1 MKEPEL
7 TAIYSERR
15 VKKINRFFTDEEFI
29 GNRATL
35 FGEEAHHIRNV
46 LKMKEGESV
55 ILIKN
60 NKEYVFSIDKIE
72 KNSIILSMEKEIFEE
87 KENDFSVTLFQG
99 LPKGDKADFIV
110 EKAVESGADEVILL
124 NTKRS
129 VALFKKENVEKKE
142 ERFKKIAKSA
152 ACQSGRLKI
161 PEVKCLLSLTEADFS
176 DFDLLILCYE
186 DEKKATLKQVLK
198 NNSKKAKIGIFIGP
212 EGGIDESE
220 VRILGEMG
228 FVCVSLGKRILRC
241 ETAGLY
247 ALAQLNY
254 ELND

>member
-1 MKEPEL
+1 MCYNE
-7 TAIYSERR
+7 TVTVGNG
-15 VKKINRFFTDEEFI
+15 VKKINRFFVNEEFD
-29 GNRATL
+29 GNKVTL
-35 FGEEAHHIRNV
+35 LGEEVHHIRNV
-46 LKMKEGESV
+46 LKMKEKEKL

-60 NKEYVFSIDKIE
+60 SKEYVFSIDKIE
-72 KNSIILSMEKEIFEE
+72 KNSIILSMEDEISEK

-110 EKAVESGADEVILL
+110 EKAVEAGADEIVLL

-129 VALFKKENVEKKE
+129 VALFKKENLEKKE
-142 ERFKKIAKSA
+142 ERFSKIAKSA

-161 PEVKCLLSLTEADFS
+161 PVVRCALKLEELDFS

-186 DEKKATLKQVLK
+186 DEKKTTLKQVLK
-198 NNSKKAKIGIFIGP
+198 SNSKKEKIGIFIGP

-220 VRILGEMG
+220 VEILSNKG
-228 FVCVSLGKRILRC
+228 FLCASLGKRILRC

-254 ELND
+254 EIND

>member
-1 MKEPEL
+1 MKEQEL

-15 VKKINRFFTDEEFI
+15 VKKINRFFTNEEFI
-29 GNRATL
+29 EGRTSL

-46 LKMKEGESV
+46 LKMKEGEKL

-72 KNSIILSMEKEIFEE
+72 KNSIILSMEKEICDE
-87 KENDFSVTLFQG
+87 KENNFSVTLFQG

-129 VALFKKENVEKKE
+129 VALLKKENIEKKE
-142 ERFKKIAKSA
+142 ERFRKIAKSG

-161 PEVKCLLSLTEADFS
+161 PAVRCFFKIEDIDFS
-176 DFDLLILCYE
+176 GFDLLILCYE
-186 DEKKATLKQVLK
+186 DEKKTTLKQVLK
-198 NNSKKAKIGIFIGP
+198 NNSKKEKIGIFIGP

-220 VRILGEMG
+220 VSFLTQKG
-228 FVCVSLGKRILRC
+228 FVCASLGKRILRC

>member
-1 MKEPEL
+1 M
-7 TAIYSERR
+7 
-15 VKKINRFFTDEEFI
+15 VINRFFIDEEI
-29 GNRATL
+29 VNKSVTL
-35 FGEEAHHIRNV
+35 SDEKVHHIRNV
-46 LKMKEGESV
+46 LKMKEQERL

-72 KNSIILSMEKEIFEE
+72 KNSIILSMEKEICEE
-87 KENDFSVTLFQG
+87 KENTFSVTLFQG

-110 EKAVESGADEVILL
+110 EIAVEAGVDSIVLL

-129 VALFKKENVEKKE
+129 VALFTKDNIKKKE
-142 ERFKKIAKSA
+142 ERFLKISQSA
-152 ACQSGRLKI
+152 SCQSGRLKI
-161 PEVKCLLSLTEADFS
+161 PEVKCVLKIDELDFS

-186 DEKKATLKQVLK
+186 DENKTTLKQVLK
-198 NNSKKAKIGIFIGP
+198 SNSDKKKIGIFIGP

-220 VRILGEMG
+220 VTKLSHLG
-228 FVCVSLGKRILRC
+228 FVSASLGKRILRC

>member
-1 MKEPEL
+1 MG
-7 TAIYSERR
+7 
-15 VKKINRFFTDEEFI
+15 VMVINRFFISEEI
-29 GNRATL
+29 VENSVSL
-35 FGEEAHHIRNV
+35 FGEEVHHIRNV
-46 LKMKEGESV
+46 LKMREGESL

-72 KNSIILSMEKEIFEE
+72 KNSIILSMEKEISEE
-87 KENDFSVTLFQG
+87 KENSFSVTLFQG

-110 EKAVESGADEVILL
+110 EKAVEAGADAVVLL

-129 VALFKKENVEKKE
+129 VALFTKENIEKKE
-142 ERFKKIAKSA
+142 ERFLKISKSA

-161 PEVKCLLSLTEADFS
+161 PEVKCVLKIEDLDFS

-186 DEKKATLKQVLK
+186 DENKTTLKQVLK
-198 NNSKKAKIGIFIGP
+198 SNSEKKKIGIFIGP
-212 EGGIDESE
+212 EGGIDENE
-220 VRILGEMG
+220 VDKLLKTG
-228 FVCVSLGKRILRC
+228 FVTASLGKRILRC

-247 ALAQLNY
+247 ALSQLNY